1 MATRVLRAGH
11 DLALYV
17 RRAEQAETLVRA
29 GASAYPNVAA
39 VAGISDVVITVLPG
53 PADVRQVY
61 LGAAGVLAA
70 ATPDTVCI
78 DMTTSSPLLA
88 QELAAAAE
96 PRRIDVLDAPV
107 SGGPFGA
114 ATGEL
119 AIMVGGPTA
128 AVTRVRPLLDL
139 LGTTIVHHGAPG
151 AGQLAKLANQVLV
164 AGVTQASCECFVL
177 AAAVGL
183 DPELL
188 QLSAQAGAAGSPLA
202 GFVISR
208 LAAGDLS
215 PGFKLGHFVKDLEQV
230 REAAT
235 RAGVELPVT
244 RKIHAAGES
253 VMSRRGPEVGTQA
266 LVDAVSGT
274 VSS

>member
-96 PRRIDVLDAPV
+96 
-107 SGGPFGA
+107 
-114 ATGEL
+114 TGEL
-119 AIMVGGPTA
+119 SIMVGGPTA

-188 QLSAQAGAAGSPLA
+188 LQSAQAGAAGSRLA

-244 RKIHAAGES
+244 RKIHTAGES